1 MAVAYVTMYSA
12 GRSRHHKEEVMLF
25 RTFKQAAGKQAGLQR
40 RSGRRWRI
48 RQINVEGANWYT
60 LVPVV

>member
-1 MAVAYVTMYSA
+1 
-12 GRSRHHKEEVMLF
+12 MLF

-48 RQINVEGANWYT
+48 RQVPVEGETWYT